1 MFANKQNQQNQQ
13 KQQFPKIKCIITG
26 QVKSRRMWY
35 NCHRC
40 QINYS
45 AGIFSE
51 YDGWL
56 IRPRCA
62 MCECELSKKTA
73 QQFTQH
79 RRR

>member
-1 MFANKQNQQNQQ
+1 MFASKQ

-26 QVKSRRMWY
+26 QVKSCRTWY
-35 NCHRC
+35 NCARC

-45 AGIFSE
+45 SEMFSE

-56 IRPRCA
+56 RRPRCA
-62 MCECELSKKTA
+62 MCVYGLSKNTV